1 MIYRAAGPGWFLVYN
16 VMATKKL
23 NTVLLIDDD
32 RNDNFYHEREILK
45 TDPGL
50 KVVTK
55 SSGIEALE
63 YFKTAP
69 VKPGLIFLDI
79 NMPIWDGWAFLL
91 EFGRLEKEVQGDVT
105 IIVLTSSRNPTD
117 ELRAKA
123 WGFVSGFIIKPLTK
137 DKMEEVLR
145 KHFVDGE
152 K

>member
-1 MIYRAAGPGWFLVYN
+1 MAGVLISGVLLFRY

-23 NTVLLIDDD
+23 NSVLLIDDD
-32 RNDNFYHEREILK
+32 KNDNFYHEREILK
-45 TDPGL
+45 TDPGIR
-50 KVVTK
+50 VVTK
-55 SSGIEALE
+55 SSGMEALE
-63 YFKTAP
+63 YFKTTSL
-69 VKPGLIFLDI
+69 KPGLIFLDI

-91 EFGRLEKEVQGDVT
+91 EFSRLDKEMQGDVT

-137 DKMEEVLR
+137 EKMEEII
-145 KHFVDGE
+145 KTHFNGRE